1 MGAVG
6 SYQQGQAAESAAKFN
21 AQVARNNEIVAQQN
35 EQYAIQAGIQKAAME
50 SMKGR
55 AVLGKIKAS
64 QAASGINTDEGS
76 ALDVQQGAREANVL
90 DTATVLHNAQLE
102 AYGYRSQAA
111 NFQSQAK
118 LKEMEGGAA
127 ASAGN
132 VGALSTL
139 LSGAGSLGS
148 KWAAIPSGS
157 GGGTLSLADNLAKY
171 GR

>member
-1 MGAVG
+1 MQAYGM
-6 SYQQGQAAESAAKFN
+6 YQQGQAAKEASAFN
-21 AQVARNNEIVAQQN
+21 AQVARNNETVAQQN

-111 NFQSQAK
+111 NFQSQAR
-118 LKEMEGGAA
+118 LKDMEGSAA

-139 LSGAGSLGS
+139 LSGAGSLGY
-148 KWAAIPSGS
+148 KWSGMK
-157 GGGTLSLADNLAKY
+157 GANDGVLSLADNLAKY